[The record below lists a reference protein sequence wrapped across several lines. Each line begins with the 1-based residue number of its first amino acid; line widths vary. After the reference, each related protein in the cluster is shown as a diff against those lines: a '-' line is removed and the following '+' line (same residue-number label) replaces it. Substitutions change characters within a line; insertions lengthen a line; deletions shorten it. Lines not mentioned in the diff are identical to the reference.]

1 MHTGNVVRQL
11 GPTCGLRAKNEQ
23 KKGMEQSMPL
33 SGVKVI
39 EVGLNLAGP
48 LAGEILAGLGAEVI
62 KVERPEGGDDA
73 RGWGPPFV
81 HGASMSFHS
90 MNRNK
95 RSVTVDFKDPAALER
110 LQCLIAESD
119 IFIQNLRPGV
129 AEEIG
134 LGPTALLELNPRLIY
149 CSIAAF
155 GHQGPLR
162 LKPGYEILL
171 QAFAGLMSMTGEE
184 NGPPLRMGTSVV
196 DFGTGMS
203 TAIAALAALRQRD
216 RTGRGCVIETSL
228 FETALFWLCNTF
240 AQYTVS
246 GKVPE
251 RHPTGSPRQV
261 AFGAFETKNG
271 PLIIGVANDRLFA
284 KLARALN
291 RPEWVE
297 DPRFRTNAD
306 CLTHRDY
313 LLGEIRT
320 ILRQETKE
328 QWMDR
333 LEAAGVPCAPIL
345 TLPEVLAQPQT
356 DALGIFHSVPETDGK
371 MLSLPLSFDGV
382 RAALSKRAP
391 QLGEHNGEIFRDDE
405 TDP

>member
-1 MHTGNVVRQL
+1 MKT
-11 GPTCGLRAKNEQ
+11 
-23 KKGMEQSMPL
+23 SMPL
-33 SGVKVI
+33 AGIKVI

-48 LAGEILAGLGAEVI
+48 LAGEILAGLGADVI

-81 HGASMSFHS
+81 QGASMSFHS

-95 RSVTVDFKDPAALER
+95 RSVAINFKDPAAMTQLR
-110 LQCLIAESD
+110 QIIATGD

-129 AEEIG
+129 AEEVGID
-134 LGPTALLELNPRLIY
+134 PASLLELNPRLIY

-162 LKPGYEILL
+162 QKPGYEILF
-171 QAFAGLMSMTGEE
+171 QAFAGLMSVTGEE

-196 DFGTGMS
+196 DFGTGMW

-216 RTGRGCVIETSL
+216 HTGRGCVIETSL
-228 FETALFWLCNTF
+228 LETALFWLCNTF

-261 AFGAFETKNG
+261 AFGAFETNNG
-271 PLIIGVANDRLFA
+271 PLMIAVANDRLFA

-291 RPEWVE
+291 RPEWAD

-306 CLTHRDY
+306 RLGHKDF
-313 LLGEIRT
+313 LLGEIRAM
-320 ILRQETKE
+320 LHQGTKE
-328 QWMDR
+328 EWMER
-333 LEAAGVPCAPIL
+333 LEAAGIPCAPIL

-356 DALGIFHSVPETDGK
+356 EALGIVHAVPEIAGK
-371 MLSLPLSFDGV
+371 MLSLPMSFDGQ
-382 RAALSKRAP
+382 RATLTQRAP
-391 QLGEHNGEIFRDDE
+391 QLGEHNTEVLKDNTITASSSPSGSAPSSSER
-405 TDP
+405 

>member
-1 MHTGNVVRQL
+1 
-11 GPTCGLRAKNEQ
+11 
-23 KKGMEQSMPL
+23 METPMPL
-33 SGVKVI
+33 SGVKVV

-48 LAGEILAGLGAEVI
+48 FAGEILAGLGADVI
-62 KVERPEGGDDA
+62 KIERPQGGDDA

-81 HGASMSFHS
+81 QGASMSFHS

-95 RSVTVDFKDPAALER
+95 RSVTIDFKDAAAMAQLHR
-110 LQCLIAESD
+110 LVTEGD

-129 AEEIG
+129 ADELG
-134 LGPTALLELNPRLIY
+134 LGPSALLALNPRLIY

-162 LKPGYEILL
+162 LKPGYEILF

-184 NGPPLRMGTSVV
+184 NGPPLRMGTAVV
-196 DFGTGMS
+196 DCGTGMW

-216 RTGRGCVIETSL
+216 HTGRGCVIETSL

-240 AQYTVS
+240 AQYSVS

-271 PLIIGVANDRLFA
+271 PLIIAVANDRLFA
-284 KLARALN
+284 KLARVLN
-291 RPEWVE
+291 RAEWAE

-306 CLTHRDY
+306 RLAHKDF
-313 LLGEIRT
+313 LLGDIRA
-320 ILRQETKE
+320 ILRQATKE
-328 QWMDR
+328 EWMER

-356 DALGIFHSVPETDGK
+356 EALGIIHPVPEVEGK
-371 MLSLPLSFDGV
+371 MLSLPMSFDGQ
-382 RAALSKRAP
+382 RSTLMRRAP
-391 QLGEHNGEIFRDDE
+391 RLGEHDKEILANEVSPHPE
-405 TDP
+405 TIPPRPSTKQEK

>member
-1 MHTGNVVRQL
+1 
-11 GPTCGLRAKNEQ
+11 
-23 KKGMEQSMPL
+23 MEAHLPL
-33 SGVKVI
+33 SGVKVV

-48 LAGEILAGLGAEVI
+48 LVGEILAGLGADVI
-62 KVERPEGGDDA
+62 KIERPEGGDDA

-95 RSVTVDFKDPAALER
+95 RSVALDFKDPAAMAR
-110 LQCLIAESD
+110 LHRLIAEGD

-129 AEEIG
+129 ADELG
-134 LGPTALLELNPRLIY
+134 LGPAALLEVNPRLLY

-184 NGPPLRMGTSVV
+184 NGPPMRMGASVV
-196 DFGTGMS
+196 DFGTGMW
-203 TAIAALAALRQRD
+203 TAIAALAALRHRD
-216 RTGRGCVIETSL
+216 HTGRGCVIETSL

-261 AFGAFETKNG
+261 AFGAFETRNG

-284 KLARALN
+284 KLARVLN
-291 RPEWVE
+291 RAEWAA

-306 CLTHRDY
+306 RLAHRDF
-313 LLGEIRT
+313 LLGEIRAV
-320 ILRQETKE
+320 LRQATKE
-328 QWMDR
+328 EWLER

-356 DALGIFHSVPETDGK
+356 EALGIVHPVPETEGK
-371 MLSLPLSFDGV
+371 MLSLPMSFDGV
-382 RAALSKRAP
+382 RSALTRRAP
-391 QLGEHNGEIFRDDE
+391 RLGEHNREVCQDDE
-405 TDP
+405 K

>member
-1 MHTGNVVRQL
+1 MEAHT
-11 GPTCGLRAKNEQ
+11 
-23 KKGMEQSMPL
+23 PL

-48 LAGEILAGLGAEVI
+48 LVGEILAGLGADVVKI
-62 KVERPEGGDDA
+62 ERPAGGDDA

-81 HGASMSFHS
+81 HGASMPFHS

-95 RSVTVDFKDPAALER
+95 RSVAIDFKDPAAMAR
-110 LQCLIAESD
+110 LHQLIAEGD

-129 AEEIG
+129 ADELG
-134 LGPTALLELNPRLIY
+134 LGPATLLAVNPRLIY

-184 NGPPLRMGTSVV
+184 NGPPMRMGAPVV
-196 DFGTGMS
+196 DFGTGMW
-203 TAIAALAALRQRD
+203 TAVAALAALRQRD
-216 RTGRGCVIETSL
+216 HSGRGCVIETSL

-251 RHPTGSPRQV
+251 RHPTGSRRQV
-261 AFGAFETKNG
+261 AFGAFETRNG

-284 KLARALN
+284 KLARVLN
-291 RPEWVE
+291 RAEWAD

-306 CLTHRDY
+306 RLAHRDF
-313 LLGEIRT
+313 LLGEIRAL
-320 ILRQETKE
+320 LRQATKE
-328 QWMDR
+328 EWLER

-345 TLPEVLAQPQT
+345 TLPEVLAEPQT
-356 DALGIFHSVPETDGK
+356 EALGIVHPVPETEGK
-371 MLSLPLSFDGV
+371 MLSLPMSFDGV
-382 RAALSKRAP
+382 RPTLTRRAP
-391 QLGEHNGEIFRDDE
+391 HLGEHNREICRDDE
-405 TDP
+405 K

>member
-1 MHTGNVVRQL
+1 
-11 GPTCGLRAKNEQ
+11 
-23 KKGMEQSMPL
+23 MEAHMPL
-33 SGVKVI
+33 SGVKVV

-48 LAGEILAGLGAEVI
+48 LAGEILAGLGADVI

-73 RGWGPPFV
+73 RGWGPPFID
-81 HGASMSFHS
+81 GASASFHS

-95 RSVTVDFKDPAALER
+95 RSITVDFKDSTAMAR
-110 LQCLIAESD
+110 LHRLIAERD

-129 AEEIG
+129 ADELG
-134 LGPTALLELNPRLIY
+134 LGPTALLEINPRLIY

-184 NGPPLRMGTSVV
+184 NGPPLRMGTSLV
-196 DFGTGMS
+196 DFGTGMW

-216 RTGRGCVIETSL
+216 QTGRGCVIETSL

-240 AQYTVS
+240 TQYTVS

-271 PLIIGVANDRLFA
+271 LLIIAVANDRLFA
-284 KLARALN
+284 KLARVLN
-291 RPEWVE
+291 RAEWAD
-297 DPRFRTNAD
+297 DPQFRTNAD
-306 CLTHRDY
+306 RLAHRDF
-313 LLGEIRT
+313 LLGEIRA

-328 QWMDR
+328 EWMER

-356 DALGIFHSVPETDGK
+356 EALGIVHSVPETKGK
-371 MLSLPLSFDGV
+371 MLSLPMSIDGK
-382 RAALSKRAP
+382 RSTLTRRAP
-391 QLGEHNGEIFRDDE
+391 RLGEHDEEILASAVEAQGEGIVKPPKPKTAR
-405 TDP
+405 

>member
-1 MHTGNVVRQL
+1 MEAHT
-11 GPTCGLRAKNEQ
+11 
-23 KKGMEQSMPL
+23 SL
-33 SGVKVI
+33 SGVKVV

-48 LAGEILAGLGAEVI
+48 LAGEILAGLGADVI
-62 KVERPEGGDDA
+62 KVERPAGGDDA
-73 RGWGPPFV
+73 RGWGPPFID
-81 HGASMSFHS
+81 GASASFHS

-95 RSVTVDFKDPAALER
+95 RSITVDFKDPAAMAR
-110 LQCLIAESD
+110 LHRLIAEGD

-129 AEEIG
+129 ADELG
-134 LGPTALLELNPRLIY
+134 LGPAALLEINPRLIY

-196 DFGTGMS
+196 DCGTGMW

-216 RTGRGCVIETSL
+216 HTGHGCVIETSL

-271 PLIIGVANDRLFA
+271 PLIVAVANDRLFA
-284 KLARALN
+284 KLARVLN
-291 RPEWVE
+291 RAEWAD

-306 CLTHRDY
+306 RLAHRDF
-313 LLGEIRT
+313 LLGEIRA

-328 QWMDR
+328 EWMER

-356 DALGIFHSVPETDGK
+356 EALGIVHSVPETKGK
-371 MLSLPLSFDGV
+371 MLSLPMSFDGK
-382 RAALSKRAP
+382 RSTLTRRAP
-391 QLGEHNGEIFRDDE
+391 RLGEHDKEILTSDVEAQGEGTVKPPKPE
-405 TDP
+405 TAR

>member
-1 MHTGNVVRQL
+1 
-11 GPTCGLRAKNEQ
+11 
-23 KKGMEQSMPL
+23 METSMPL
-33 SGVKVI
+33 SGVKVV

-48 LAGEILAGLGAEVI
+48 FAGEILAGLGADVI
-62 KVERPEGGDDA
+62 KIERPQGGDDA

-81 HGASMSFHS
+81 QGASMSFHS
-90 MNRNK
+90 VNRNK
-95 RSVTVDFKDPAALER
+95 RSVTIDFKDAAAMAQLHR
-110 LQCLIAESD
+110 LVAEGD

-129 AEEIG
+129 ADELG
-134 LGPTALLELNPRLIY
+134 LGPSALLVLNPRLIY

-184 NGPPLRMGTSVV
+184 NGPPLRMGTAVV
-196 DFGTGMS
+196 DCGTGMW

-216 RTGRGCVIETSL
+216 HTGRGCVIETSL
-228 FETALFWLCNTF
+228 FETALFWLSNTF
-240 AQYTVS
+240 AQYSVS

-271 PLIIGVANDRLFA
+271 PLIIAVANDRLFA
-284 KLARALN
+284 KLARVLN
-291 RPEWVE
+291 RAEWAD

-306 CLTHRDY
+306 RLAHKDF
-313 LLGEIRT
+313 LLGEIRAV
-320 ILRQETKE
+320 LRQATKE
-328 QWMDR
+328 DWMER

-345 TLPEVLAQPQT
+345 TVPEVLAQPQT
-356 DALGIFHSVPETDGK
+356 EALGIVHAVPETEGK
-371 MLSLPLSFDGV
+371 MLSLPMSFDGK
-382 RAALSKRAP
+382 RSTLMRRAP
-391 QLGEHNGEIFRDDE
+391 RLGEHDKEILAHE
-405 TDP
+405 VSPHQENLAQPASTKQEK

>member
-1 MHTGNVVRQL
+1 
-11 GPTCGLRAKNEQ
+11 
-23 KKGMEQSMPL
+23 
-33 SGVKVI
+33 
-39 EVGLNLAGP
+39 
-48 LAGEILAGLGAEVI
+48 
-62 KVERPEGGDDA
+62 
-73 RGWGPPFV
+73 
-81 HGASMSFHS
+81 

-95 RSVTVDFKDPAALER
+95 RSITVDFKDPAAMAR
-110 LQCLIAESD
+110 LHHLIAERD

-129 AEEIG
+129 ADELG
-134 LGPTALLELNPRLIY
+134 LGPAALLEINPRLIY

-171 QAFAGLMSMTGEE
+171 QAFAGLMSMIGEE

-196 DFGTGMS
+196 DCGTGMW

-216 RTGRGCVIETSL
+216 YTGRGCVIETSL

-271 PLIIGVANDRLFA
+271 PLIVAVANDRLFA
-284 KLARALN
+284 KLARVLN
-291 RPEWVE
+291 RAEWAD

-306 CLTHRDY
+306 RLAHRDF
-313 LLGEIRT
+313 LLGEIRA

-328 QWMDR
+328 EWMER

-356 DALGIFHSVPETDGK
+356 EALGIVHSVPEVEGK
-371 MLSLPLSFDGV
+371 MLSLPMSFDGK
-382 RAALSKRAP
+382 RSTLTRRAP
-391 QLGEHNGEIFRDDE
+391 RLGEHDKEILTSDVEAQGEGTVKPPKPE
-405 TDP
+405 TAR

>member
-1 MHTGNVVRQL
+1 
-11 GPTCGLRAKNEQ
+11 
-23 KKGMEQSMPL
+23 MENPLPL
-33 SGVKVI
+33 SEVKVI
-39 EVGLNLAGP
+39 EIGLNLAGP
-48 LAGEILAGLGAEVI
+48 LAGEILAGLGANVI

-95 RSVTVDFKDPAALER
+95 RSVTIDFRDQVAMGQLHH
-110 LQCLIAESD
+110 LIAQAD

-129 AEEIG
+129 AEELG
-134 LGPTALLELNPRLIY
+134 LGPTALLEINSRLIY

-155 GHQGPLR
+155 GHTGPLR

-184 NGPPLRMGTSVV
+184 NGPPIRMGTSVV
-196 DFGTGMS
+196 DFGTGMW

-246 GKVPE
+246 EKVPE

-261 AFGAFETKNG
+261 AFGAFDTNNG
-271 PLIIGVANDRLFA
+271 PLMIAVANDRLFA
-284 KLARALN
+284 KLARVLDRA
-291 RPEWVE
+291 EWAE

-306 CLTHRDY
+306 RLAHKDL

-328 QWMDR
+328 EWMDR

-356 DALGIFHSVPETDGK
+356 EALGIVHSVPEVAGR
-371 MLSLPLSFDGV
+371 MLSLPLSFDGQ
-382 RAALSKRAP
+382 RATLGRRAP
-391 QLGEHNGEIFRDDE
+391 HLGEHTEEIFKNE
-405 TDP
+405 TDSY

>member
-1 MHTGNVVRQL
+1 
-11 GPTCGLRAKNEQ
+11 
-23 KKGMEQSMPL
+23 MPL

-48 LAGEILAGLGAEVI
+48 LAGEILAGLGAEVVKI
-62 KVERPEGGDDA
+62 ERPEGGDDA

-81 HGASMSFHS
+81 QGASVPFQA

-95 RSVTVDFKDPAALER
+95 KSVTLDFKDQAAMVHLHA
-110 LQCLIAESD
+110 LIAEAD

-129 AEEIG
+129 AEE
-134 LGPTALLELNPRLIY
+134 LGMGPAALLEANPRLIY

-171 QAFAGLMSMTGEE
+171 QAFAGLMSTTGEE
-184 NGPPLRMGTSVV
+184 NGPPLRLGASVV
-196 DFGTGMS
+196 DFGTGMW
-203 TAIAALAALRQRD
+203 TTIAALAALRQRD

-228 FETALFWLCNTF
+228 FETALFWLCNAF
-240 AQYTVS
+240 AQYAAS

-251 RHPTGSPRQV
+251 RHATGSPRQV

-271 PLIIGVANDRLFA
+271 PLVVGVANDRLFV
-284 KLARALN
+284 KLAQALN
-291 RPEWVE
+291 RPEWAT
-297 DPRFRTNAD
+297 DPRFRTNAERLAHKD
-306 CLTHRDY
+306 F

-320 ILRQETKE
+320 VLRQETKE
-328 QWMDR
+328 TWMAR

-345 TLPEVLAQPQT
+345 TIPEVLAQPQT
-356 DALGIFHSVPETDGK
+356 EALGMLSHVPEVDLRL
-371 MLSLPLSFDGV
+371 LSLPFSFDGV
-382 RAALSKRAP
+382 RTILDKRAP
-391 QLGEHNGEIFRDDE
+391 QLGEHNEEVLGKRTKE
-405 TDP
+405 

>member
-1 MHTGNVVRQL
+1 
-11 GPTCGLRAKNEQ
+11 
-23 KKGMEQSMPL
+23 MEVHMPL
-33 SGVKVI
+33 SGVKVV

-48 LAGEILAGLGAEVI
+48 LAGEILAGLGADVI

-73 RGWGPPFV
+73 RGWGPPFI
-81 HGASMSFHS
+81 HGASASFHS

-95 RSVTVDFKDPAALER
+95 RSVTVDFKDPSAMAR
-110 LQCLIAESD
+110 LHRLIAEGD

-129 AEEIG
+129 ADELG
-134 LGPTALLELNPRLIY
+134 LGPTALLEINPRLIY

-196 DFGTGMS
+196 DFGTGMW

-216 RTGRGCVIETSL
+216 QTGRGCVIETSL

-271 PLIIGVANDRLFA
+271 PLIIAVANDRLFA
-284 KLARALN
+284 KLARVLN
-291 RPEWVE
+291 RPEWAD

-306 CLTHRDY
+306 RLAYRDF
-313 LLGEIRT
+313 LLGEIRA
-320 ILRQETKE
+320 ILHQKTKE
-328 QWMDR
+328 EWMKR

-356 DALGIFHSVPETDGK
+356 EALGIVHPVPETDGK
-371 MLSLPLSFDGV
+371 MLSLPMSFDGM
-382 RAALSKRAP
+382 RSTLMRRAP
-391 QLGEHNGEIFRDDE
+391 QLGEHDEEIFKKDNTKR
-405 TDP
+405 

>member
-1 MHTGNVVRQL
+1 
-11 GPTCGLRAKNEQ
+11 
-23 KKGMEQSMPL
+23 MENPLPL
-33 SGVKVI
+33 SEVKVI
-39 EVGLNLAGP
+39 EIGLNLAGP
-48 LAGEILAGLGAEVI
+48 LAGEILAGLGADVI

-95 RSVTVDFKDPAALER
+95 RSVTIDFKDPTAMGQLYH
-110 LQCLIAESD
+110 LIAQAD

-129 AEEIG
+129 ADELG
-134 LGPTALLELNPRLIY
+134 FGPTALLEINPRLIY
-149 CSIAAF
+149 CPIAAF
-155 GHQGPLR
+155 GHTGPLR

-184 NGPPLRMGTSVV
+184 KGPPIRMGTSVV
-196 DFGTGMS
+196 DFGTGMW

-216 RTGRGCVIETSL
+216 HTGRGCVIETSL

-246 GKVPE
+246 GQVPE

-261 AFGAFETKNG
+261 AFGAFETKTG
-271 PLIIGVANDRLFA
+271 PLMIAVANDRLFT
-284 KLARALN
+284 KLARVLN
-291 RPEWVE
+291 HAEWAE

-306 CLTHRDY
+306 RLAHKD
-313 LLGEIRT
+313 LIVGEIRT
-320 ILRQETKE
+320 ILQRQTKE
-328 QWMDR
+328 WWMEQ

-345 TLPEVLAQPQT
+345 TLPEVLVQPQT
-356 DALGIFHSVPETDGK
+356 EAVGIVHAVPEVEGK
-371 MLSLPLSFDGV
+371 MLSLPLSFDGQ
-382 RAALSKRAP
+382 RAALGRRAP
-391 QLGEHNGEIFRDDE
+391 HLGEHNEEIFKNE
-405 TDP
+405 TDSH

>member
-1 MHTGNVVRQL
+1 
-11 GPTCGLRAKNEQ
+11 
-23 KKGMEQSMPL
+23 MEIHMPL
-33 SGVKVI
+33 SGVKVV

-48 LAGEILAGLGAEVI
+48 LAGEILAGLGADVI
-62 KVERPEGGDDA
+62 KVERPAGGDDA
-73 RGWGPPFV
+73 RGWGPPFID
-81 HGASMSFHS
+81 GASASFHS

-95 RSVTVDFKDPAALER
+95 RSITVDFKDPAAMAR
-110 LQCLIAESD
+110 LHRLIAERD
-119 IFIQNLRPGV
+119 IFIQNMRPGV
-129 AEEIG
+129 ADELG
-134 LGPTALLELNPRLIY
+134 LGPTALLEINPRLIY

-184 NGPPLRMGTSVV
+184 NGPPLRMGTSLV
-196 DFGTGMS
+196 DFGTGMW

-216 RTGRGCVIETSL
+216 CTGRGCVIETSL

-240 AQYTVS
+240 TQYTVS

-271 PLIIGVANDRLFA
+271 LLIIAVANDRLFA
-284 KLARALN
+284 KLARVLN
-291 RPEWVE
+291 RAEWAD

-306 CLTHRDY
+306 RLAHRDF

-320 ILRQETKE
+320 ILRQQTKE
-328 QWMDR
+328 EWMER

-356 DALGIFHSVPETDGK
+356 EALGIVHPVPETKGK
-371 MLSLPLSFDGV
+371 MLSLPMSFDGK
-382 RAALSKRAP
+382 RSTLTRRAP
-391 QLGEHNGEIFRDDE
+391 RLGEHDKEILTSDVEAQGEGIVKP
-405 TDP
+405 TQTN

>member
-1 MHTGNVVRQL
+1 
-11 GPTCGLRAKNEQ
+11 
-23 KKGMEQSMPL
+23 METAMPL
-33 SGVKVI
+33 SRVKVV

-48 LAGEILAGLGAEVI
+48 FAGEILAGLGADVI
-62 KVERPEGGDDA
+62 KVERPQGGDDA

-81 HGASMSFHS
+81 QGASMSFHS

-95 RSVTVDFKDPAALER
+95 RSVTIDFQDPAAMAQLHR
-110 LQCLIAESD
+110 LVAEGD

-129 AEEIG
+129 ADELG
-134 LGPTALLELNPRLIY
+134 LGPSALLALNPRLIY

-162 LKPGYEILL
+162 LKPGYEILF

-184 NGPPLRMGTSVV
+184 NGPPLRMGTAVV
-196 DFGTGMS
+196 DCGTGMW

-216 RTGRGCVIETSL
+216 HTGRGCVIETSL

-240 AQYTVS
+240 AQYSVS

-271 PLIIGVANDRLFA
+271 PLIIAVANDRLFA
-284 KLARALN
+284 KLARVLN
-291 RPEWVE
+291 RAEWAD

-306 CLTHRDY
+306 RLAHKDF
-313 LLGEIRT
+313 LLGDIRS
-320 ILRQETKE
+320 ILSQATKE
-328 QWMDR
+328 EWMER

-356 DALGIFHSVPETDGK
+356 EALGIIHPVPETEGK
-371 MLSLPLSFDGV
+371 MLSLPLSFDGA
-382 RAALSKRAP
+382 RSTLLQRAP
-391 QLGEHNGEIFRDDE
+391 RLGEHNKEILANDGNPRQEDMAPLTSSE
-405 TDP
+405 REK

>member
-1 MHTGNVVRQL
+1 
-11 GPTCGLRAKNEQ
+11 
-23 KKGMEQSMPL
+23 MEAHMPL
-33 SGVKVI
+33 SGVKVVR
-39 EVGLNLAGP
+39 VGLNLAGP
-48 LAGEILAGLGAEVI
+48 LVGEMLAGLGADVI
-62 KVERPEGGDDA
+62 KIERPAGGDDA
-73 RGWGPPFV
+73 RGWGPPFID
-81 HGASMSFHS
+81 GASASFHS

-95 RSVTVDFKDPAALER
+95 RSVALDFKDPAAMAR
-110 LQCLIAESD
+110 LHRLIAERD

-129 AEEIG
+129 ADELG
-134 LGPTALLELNPRLIY
+134 LGPTALLKINPRLIY

-184 NGPPLRMGTSVV
+184 NGPPLRMGTAVV
-196 DFGTGMS
+196 DFGTGMW
-203 TAIAALAALRQRD
+203 TAIAALAALRYRD
-216 RTGRGCVIETSL
+216 HTGRGCVIETSL

-261 AFGAFETKNG
+261 AFGAFETKDG

-284 KLARALN
+284 KLARVLN
-291 RPEWVE
+291 RAEWAD

-306 CLTHRDY
+306 RLAHRDF
-313 LLGEIRT
+313 LLGEIRA
-320 ILRQETKE
+320 ILRQATKE
-328 QWMDR
+328 EWLER

-356 DALGIFHSVPETDGK
+356 EALGIVHPVPETEGK
-371 MLSLPLSFDGV
+371 MLSLPMSFDGV
-382 RAALSKRAP
+382 RSTLTRRAP
-391 QLGEHNGEIFRDDE
+391 RLGEHDEEI
-405 TDP
+405 